1 MQLIKTK
8 HLNTYYL
15 KYSFQTEN
23 TENSLKFMLY
33 FLLLR
38 NDYSDE
44 DWPGVGTSI
53 LSGVKLLTNMK
64 NTTGKYP
71 SSHSSV

>member
-1 MQLIKTK
+1 MIKSVFGKK
-8 HLNTYYL
+8 HFADVLQSCLEEVNLRNAVDKDQALNTYYL

-23 TENSLKFMLY
+23 TENSLKFILY

-44 DWPGVGTSI
+44 D
-53 LSGVKLLTNMK
+53 
-64 NTTGKYP
+64 
-71 SSHSSV
+71 